1 MKRRNAQCD
10 FTVEATALF
19 ARFATKH
26 GLIHAVV
33 DAPVEALW
41 EFPVQAKLSQR
52 IVLGLQNNDELNFGV
67 EDFWSYF
74 FPFAD
79 KKSEFE
85 YLINSWVEGT
95 ARIVPKPGL
104 IVQSLELQVLEPDG
118 WRVAYDASSL
128 SLRKPLPVVLT
139 NVVANDARK

>member
-1 MKRRNAQCD
+1 MKWRKAQCD

-19 ARFATKH
+19 ARFAAKH
-26 GLIHAVV
+26 GLTYAAV
-33 DAPVEALW
+33 DAPVEVLW
-41 EFPVQAKLSQR
+41 EFPVQAKLSRR

-74 FPFAD
+74 FPFTD

-85 YLINSWVEGT
+85 YLINSWVEGA

-118 WRVAYDASSL
+118 WRVAYDVSSL
-128 SLRKPLPVVLT
+128 SLRKPPQVVLT
-139 NVVANDARK
+139 NVIASDVRK